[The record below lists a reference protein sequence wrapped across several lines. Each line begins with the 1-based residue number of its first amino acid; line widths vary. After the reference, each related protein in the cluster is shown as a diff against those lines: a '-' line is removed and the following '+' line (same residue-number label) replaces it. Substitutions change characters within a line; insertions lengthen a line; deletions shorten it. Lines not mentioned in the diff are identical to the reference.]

1 MLTLPEM
8 RNMIYEYVIINHDAE
23 PLGNWHLALP
33 PRYYPPLLG
42 ATLKQKAEYR
52 ARTCASVYPGL
63 SQASQQAR
71 HDFLPLYHQN
81 HGILIRPTLF
91 KYFINEFYPEPKYA
105 SRIAPPYRASLRLD
119 LGNGYNRSE
128 VFSDLTN
135 ILTAVEKQPTLKCRF
150 GATERLPHID
160 DYPLPEVAGSRFDV
174 AHELNSIFW
183 PTSNSK
189 LLPLIGSEITKIAF
203 WNQKWD
209 NNGTKAR
216 GGTLKFCLTKN
227 AGAFIKASVPYPVAQ
242 QAFIEFVASR
252 AKLLT
257 IRVRHDLN
265 IYKLVPGRAI
275 EMKFDR
281 VIFYGKT
288 GRYKYDPRSV

>member
-1 MLTLPEM
+1 
-8 RNMIYEYVIINHDAE
+8 
-23 PLGNWHLALP
+23 
-33 PRYYPPLLG
+33 
-42 ATLKQKAEYR
+42 
-52 ARTCASVYPGL
+52 
-63 SQASQQAR
+63 
-71 HDFLPLYHQN
+71 
-81 HGILIRPTLF
+81 
-91 KYFINEFYPEPKYA
+91 
-105 SRIAPPYRASLRLD
+105 

-203 WNQKWD
+203 WNQ
-209 NNGTKAR
+209 AR

-242 QAFIEFVASR
+242 QAFIEFVANR

-288 GRYKYDPRSV
+288 GRYKYDPSSV

>member
-1 MLTLPEM
+1 
-8 RNMIYEYVIINHDAE
+8 MII
-23 PLGNWHLALP
+23 
-33 PRYYPPLLG
+33 
-42 ATLKQKAEYR
+42 
-52 ARTCASVYPGL
+52 
-63 SQASQQAR
+63 
-71 HDFLPLYHQN
+71 
-81 HGILIRPTLF
+81 
-91 KYFINEFYPEPKYA
+91 
-105 SRIAPPYRASLRLD
+105 
-119 LGNGYNRSE
+119 
-128 VFSDLTN
+128 
-135 ILTAVEKQPTLKCRF
+135 
-150 GATERLPHID
+150 
-160 DYPLPEVAGSRFDV
+160 LPEVAGSRFDV

-242 QAFIEFVASR
+242 QAFIEFVANR

-288 GRYKYDPRSV
+288 GRYKYDPSSV